1 MLSDDTRHKIKNITE
16 GNVIEG
22 QQDSCTTIRNLLCKG
37 HATSRSVKKDFEGK
51 SIIKKEQAEI
61 IESFCRDNDFWI
73 KESPAGERYLT
84 RGGEAKIYLHPN
96 NRFVIKLN
104 DGI

>member
-37 HATSRSVKKDFEGK
+37 HATSRLVKKDFEGK

-61 IESFCRDNDFWI
+61 IESFCRDNYFWI
-73 KESPAGERYLT
+73 KESLAEERYLILSLFH
-84 RGGEAKIYLHPN
+84 K
-96 NRFVIKLN
+96 
-104 DGI
+104 